1 MGVKRVLSLLIL
13 QLDESCVSQHINER
27 RVRTLEE
34 EDEATSSLGTAASP
48 EMDTASAN
56 NDECDLEELERLEND
71 GKDLEDSDDDDDD
84 DDGTGNSQSDTVFGS
99 DVASADV
106 GNSRSV
112 GNSGADISE
121 DVASS
126 GMQAD
131 EQQSS
136 DEEIFQDAVSSEMPI
151 GRTSSSADSE
161 PIADV
166 NTVRNESSTRS
177 PTGNT
182 SEEVVAEFPDTTIEL
197 QHISGSKFVPAS
209 SVNSTL
215 HYYYK

>member
-1 MGVKRVLSLLIL
+1 MGVKRGLSLIL

-71 GKDLEDSDDDDDD
+71 GKDLEDSGDDDDDDD
-84 DDGTGNSQSDTVFGS
+84 DDGTGKSQSDTVFSS

-106 GNSRSV
+106 VNSRSV

-136 DEEIFQDAVSSEMPI
+136 DEDIFQDAVSSEMPI

-161 PIADV
+161 AIADV
-166 NTVRNESSTRS
+166 NTVRNESTTRS
-177 PTGNT
+177 ATEE
-182 SEEVVAEFPDTTIEL
+182 EEVDTEFPDTTIEL
-197 QHISGSKFVPAS
+197 QHISGSKFVFAS

-215 HYYYK
+215 RYYYK